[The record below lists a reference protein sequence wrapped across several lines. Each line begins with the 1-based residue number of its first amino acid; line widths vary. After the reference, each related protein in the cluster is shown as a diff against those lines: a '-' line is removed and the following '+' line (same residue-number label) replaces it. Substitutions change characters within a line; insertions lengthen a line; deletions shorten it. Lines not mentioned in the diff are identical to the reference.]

1 MTRRIL
7 LPALVISTFLVGT
20 AVQSTAAAADA
31 PEQLPA
37 PTVSDVSSPLDKER
51 LDSSGSRAGSS
62 EEDCNKAVERAIR
75 AADAVHS
82 YSCLTRLPP
91 AEGKAALSKAT
102 ATAPDGSSVSA
113 ILDTPLP
120 VNKCTGDEDG
130 YWYATRTM
138 QCQIYPD
145 VKYTYRDSNGK
156 FLGTALFATAQQL
169 DLATNSLQW
178 TETDQITML
187 SSTGTLPADLGVSWT
202 TNCSSTCTPKITKP
216 WVQTPIRVG
225 QNLKQTYTLTDQP
238 STGYDYI
245 DLDYEFDINSPTS
258 TDLTPPITWGGA
270 EVRCDNKISSADK
283 AGCVVPW
290 YTPTLEIS
298 RSQYGSS
305 ADMIEWAQNN
315 LSDHWGLRGTGEP
328 LHRLQNKSQQTSNR
342 QAICGTSKFTKDP
355 NIQNDSCDE
364 FPFAGTYE
372 SGALNG
378 VDHGK
383 DCAQV
388 TAVRADTSGNLA
400 VDWPTITP
408 TGTVVGSEKC
418 VRGHIPGALN
428 SDAGSAYGVFIKDM
442 LLADD
447 DPFWLRITF

>member
-1 MTRRIL
+1 M
-7 LPALVISTFLVGT
+7 
-20 AVQSTAAAADA
+20 AVQSTASAADTR
-31 PEQLPA
+31 EQLSA
-37 PTVSDVSSPLDKER
+37 PSTSDVSSPSDKER
-51 LDSSGSRAGSS
+51 LDNSGSRSGPNEA
-62 EEDCNKAVERAIR
+62 DCKNARERAIR
-75 AADAVHS
+75 TAGAARS
-82 YSCLTRLPP
+82 YGCLTWLSPS
-91 AEGKAALSKAT
+91 EGKTALRKGAAT
-102 ATAPDGSSVSA
+102 GPDGASA
-113 ILDTPLP
+113 SAVLDVPLP
-120 VNKCTGDEDG
+120 VNDCTGDEDG

-138 QCQIYPD
+138 QCQIDPN
-145 VKYTYRDSNGK
+145 VKYSYYSSDNK
-156 FLGTALFATAQQL
+156 LLGTALFATAQQL

-187 SSTGTLPADLGVSWT
+187 SSTGTLPAGLSVSWT
-202 TNCSSTCTPKITKP
+202 TSCSSPCAPGTTKL
-216 WVQTPIRVG
+216 WTSAPISLG
-225 QNLKQTYTLTDQP
+225 QNLKKTYTLTDQP

-245 DLDYEFDINSPTS
+245 DLDYQLSIGSPDAI
-258 TDLTPPITWGGA
+258 DLLPPITWGGA
-270 EVRCDNKISSADK
+270 EVRCDNKISVADK

-290 YTPTLEIS
+290 YTPTLQIP

-305 ADMIEWAQNN
+305 ADMLEWAQNN
-315 LSDHWGLRGTGEP
+315 LSGHWGLRGTGQP
-328 LHRLQNKSQQTSNR
+328 LHRLKNSSQQASNR

-355 NIQNDSCDE
+355 NVQDDTCDE

-400 VDWPTITP
+400 VDWPTVTP
-408 TGTVVGSEKC
+408 TGTVSGSEKC

-428 SDAGSAYGVFIKDM
+428 SDVGSAYGVFVKDK
-442 LLADD
+442 LLADN